1 LGNIATQ
8 FCHTQAFAP
17 VAVPFAAG
25 GLQKNDFLPA
35 AVFGSGRQD
44 TYTGDTDKP
53 TAEKCENTSLHTF
66 QGWLLNLKHR
76 KVPQTG
82 ITK

>member
-25 GLQKNDFLPA
+25 GVKKMISCLLLFLGLAGRIRTQAILTNRPQKNVKTHP
-35 AVFGSGRQD
+35 
-44 TYTGDTDKP
+44 YTLFKDGY
-53 TAEKCENTSLHTF
+53 
-66 QGWLLNLKHR
+66 
-76 KVPQTG
+76 
-82 ITK
+82 